1 MASMFFLVYDKRLT
15 FWNKKSYID
24 LLERF
29 PPKCNT
35 DNFHRGHNKGG
46 GRQRIAQCFTNTS
59 MLILLLGLFMQQESS
74 SNNILCNITWFSY
87 PKLNSIFTFSRFLLT
102 VFRAVQIFLRK
113 KIFSKHLRSNFRVNT
128 RPKFN
133 VHTTFIRRSSSH
145 MNALD
150 LFNLTRFVH
159 WDESWSWP
167 DPCNKRFQT
176 CQYIT

>member
-1 MASMFFLVYDKRLT
+1 MFHKHVNVNYCFLA
-15 FWNKKSYID
+15 FSCNKN
-24 LLERF
+24 
-29 PPKCNT
+29 PV
-35 DNFHRGHNKGG
+35 
-46 GRQRIAQCFTNTS
+46 QRIF
-59 MLILLLGLFMQQESS
+59 
-74 SNNILCNITWFSY
+74 LCNITWFSY

-133 VHTTFIRRSSSH
+133 VHTTFIRLSSSH

-150 LFNLTRFVH
+150 LFNLTLFLH
-159 WDESWSWP
+159 WDEASSWP
-167 DPCNKRFQT
+167 DACNERFQT